1 MMSQIKEKK
10 EYRLGIAAA
19 ILCAV
24 LWGLLPIYW
33 KALGS
38 IDSFLIILYRIV
50 LVFVFAVV
58 LCLKTVGWQAMKG
71 PFKEK
76 GLARNLFFAGMLIS
90 CNWSIYI
97 WAVANN
103 FIIQASI
110 GYYIEP
116 LLVCV
121 FGVVF
126 FHEKLSKYKLT
137 ALMIA
142 GLGVL
147 VMLVFYRQIPVIALT
162 LAVTFATY
170 AAIKRKY
177 RLNALLALLYETMFL
192 MPPALA
198 AILFIELSGKGAF
211 ATAEPYQIGLLMLA
225 GIFTGTPLMLFAMA
239 ANRISLVTLGI
250 TEYIAPS
257 LSLVLGIFVYHEP
270 FDLVQ
275 FATFAIIWV
284 GLVVFT
290 IGEWKEV
297 GETAAGEIGTE
308 KFK

>member
-1 MMSQIKEKK
+1 MMNQINTKK

-33 KALGS
+33 KALSS
-38 IDSFLIILYRIV
+38 IDSSLIILYRIV
-50 LVFVFAVV
+50 LVFIFASV
-58 LCLKTVGWQAMKG
+58 LCLKTVGWQAMKA
-71 PFKEK
+71 PLKEK
-76 GLARNLFFAGMLIS
+76 GLARNLFLAGVLIS

-97 WAVANN
+97 WAVAHN

-116 LLVCV
+116 LLVCI
-121 FGVVF
+121 FGVIF
-126 FHEKLSKYKLT
+126 FHEKLDKYKLT
-137 ALMIA
+137 ALIIA

-147 VMLVFYRQIPVIALT
+147 FMLVFYRQLPVIALT
-162 LAVTFATY
+162 LAITFATY

-177 RLNALLALLYETMFL
+177 RLNALLALFYETIFIT
-192 MPPALA
+192 PPALI
-198 AILFIELSGKGAF
+198 AILYIEFSGKGAF
-211 ATAEPYQIGLLMLA
+211 ASAEPYQLGLLMLA
-225 GIFTGTPLMLFAMA
+225 GVFTGTPLMLFAMA

-257 LSLVLGIFVYHEP
+257 ISLVLGIFLYREP
-270 FDLVQ
+270 FDIIQLI
-275 FATFAIIWV
+275 TFVIIWI
-284 GLVVFT
+284 GLVIFT

-297 GETAAGEIGTE
+297 NREPQEE
-308 KFK
+308 S